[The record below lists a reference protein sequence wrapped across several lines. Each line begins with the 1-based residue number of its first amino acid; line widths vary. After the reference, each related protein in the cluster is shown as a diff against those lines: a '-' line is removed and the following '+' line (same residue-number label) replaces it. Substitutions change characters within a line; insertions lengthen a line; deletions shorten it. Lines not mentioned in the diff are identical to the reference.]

1 MDIKLN
7 GSPDGTEVVEAIQQK
22 YKVPVIYLTSHSD
35 EETLQRAQATKP
47 YGYIVKPINESQLN
61 ISIKMVMSRVND
73 EQKKISGEVVK
84 MGDSYTYNTKTKEL
98 YFLSQ
103 IVNLTKKEGEFFSF
117 MVYKLNSDVSYEEI
131 IKNIWYSENIPTA
144 TLRSLVRRVRKL
156 YYKKSL
162 FLCHFICICAI
173 LYF

>member
-84 MGDSYTYNTKTKEL
+84 MGDSYTYILKQK
-98 YFLSQ
+98 
-103 IVNLTKKEGEFFSF
+103 
-117 MVYKLNSDVSYEEI
+117 NSIFYP
-131 IKNIWYSENIPTA
+131 K
-144 TLRSLVRRVRKL
+144 
-156 YYKKSL
+156 
-162 FLCHFICICAI
+162 
-173 LYF
+173 

>member
-1 MDIKLN
+1 MVDEVASTTTEALVYVEKYKPNIVLMDIKLN

-22 YKVPVIYLTSHSD
+22 YKVPVIYLISHSD

-84 MGDSYTYNTKTKEL
+84 MGDSYTYILKQK
-98 YFLSQ
+98 
-103 IVNLTKKEGEFFSF
+103 
-117 MVYKLNSDVSYEEI
+117 NSIFYP
-131 IKNIWYSENIPTA
+131 K
-144 TLRSLVRRVRKL
+144 
-156 YYKKSL
+156 
-162 FLCHFICICAI
+162 
-173 LYF
+173 